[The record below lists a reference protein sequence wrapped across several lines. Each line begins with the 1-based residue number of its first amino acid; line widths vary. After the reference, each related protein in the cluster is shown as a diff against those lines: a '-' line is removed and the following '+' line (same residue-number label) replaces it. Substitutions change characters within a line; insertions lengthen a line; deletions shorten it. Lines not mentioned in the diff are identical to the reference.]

1 VFAEVDSGESSMR
14 NVPYSAG
21 LILAAGLVLSCATAQ
36 SVPDFQFRFTEK
48 PGPYVVGFKVIKQY
62 DRSRAFHYPGDPNDN
77 SAPADGYRPLQTLV
91 WYPAEASKAEK
102 MTIGDYAAL
111 ISTETSFDKPMQHGK
126 SQSFVQDFTRGTTA
140 LPAWALRNAP
150 LHENRFPLVIYV
162 PGLDAP
168 AFENL
173 ELCEYL
179 ASQGF
184 VVLATASMGA
194 TERVMTADIGGA
206 NAEAQDIS
214 FLIDYAK
221 SLPDTEISSVA
232 VIGYSWGGMSA
243 LFAAARDKRIGA
255 IVSLDGSF
263 RYGPATVQQAGD
275 VHPDQMKIPLLF
287 FSRAEETLES
297 WSATHQDKDQFCVA
311 PNVLNEWVHGDF
323 YSFRMMAMSHIQ
335 FSSIFQRSERFRK
348 EGLRFV
354 PADYSLEE
362 GAETYNWVARYTLE
376 FLNVY
381 LKHEAAAVAFLKRT
395 PDENGVPKHLIAASF
410 RPASDQKVVGGV
422 PSAK

>member
-1 VFAEVDSGESSMR
+1 
-14 NVPYSAG
+14 
-21 LILAAGLVLSCATAQ
+21 
-36 SVPDFQFRFTEK
+36 
-48 PGPYVVGFKVIKQY
+48 
-62 DRSRAFHYPGDPNDN
+62 
-77 SAPADGYRPLQTLV
+77 
-91 WYPAEASKAEK
+91 
-102 MTIGDYAAL
+102 
-111 ISTETSFDKPMQHGK
+111 
-126 SQSFVQDFTRGTTA
+126 
-140 LPAWALRNAP
+140 
-150 LHENRFPLVIYV
+150 
-162 PGLDAP
+162 
-168 AFENL
+168 
-173 ELCEYL
+173 
-179 ASQGF
+179 
-184 VVLATASMGA
+184 MGA
-194 TERVMTADIGGA
+194 TERAMTVDISGA

-221 SLPDTEISSVA
+221 NLPDTEMSSVA

-243 LFAAARDKRIGA
+243 LFAAARDKRIGT

>member
-1 VFAEVDSGESSMR
+1 MR
-14 NVPYSAG
+14 NFPCSG
-21 LILAAGLVLSCATAQ
+21 GLVVLATALVVSVATAQ
-36 SVPDFQFRFTEK
+36 DVPNFQFRFTEK
-48 PGPYVVGFKVIKQY
+48 PGPYSVGLKVIEQY
-62 DRSRAFHYPGDPNDN
+62 DHSRVFHSTSDATGK
-77 SAPADGYRPLQTLV
+77 SATADGFRPLQTLV
-91 WYPAEASKAEK
+91 WYPADASKAER

-111 ISTETSFDKPMQHGK
+111 IRTETSFDKPMEHGK
-126 SQSFVQDFTRGTTA
+126 SQSFVEDFTRGTTP
-140 LPAWALRNAP
+140 LPVWALRDAP
-150 LHENRFPLVIYV
+150 VQENLFPLVIYA
-162 PGLDAP
+162 PSLNAP
-168 AFENL
+168 AIENI
-173 ELCEYL
+173 ELCEYI
-179 ASQGF
+179 ASHGF
-184 VVLATASMGA
+184 VVLATPSMGA
-194 TERVMTADIGGA
+194 TERTMTVDISGA

-221 SLPDTEISSVA
+221 NLPDTEMSSVA

-263 RYGPATVQQAGD
+263 RYSPASVQQAGD

-323 YSFRMMAMSHIQ
+323 YSLRMMAISHIQ

-348 EGLRFV
+348 EGLRFA

-362 GAETYNWVARYTLE
+362 GAETYDWVARYTLE
-376 FLNVY
+376 FLNAY
-381 LKHEAAAVAFLKRT
+381 LKHEVGSMEFLRHT
-395 PDENGVPKHLIAASF
+395 PSENGVAKHLIAASF
-410 RPASDQKVVGGV
+410 RPAADKQVVGGV
-422 PSAK
+422 SSAK

>member
-1 VFAEVDSGESSMR
+1 MR
-14 NVPYSAG
+14 SFYCFGGFVV
-21 LILAAGLVLSCATAQ
+21 LATALVVSVATAQ
-36 SVPDFQFRFTEK
+36 EVPNFQFRFTEK
-48 PGPYVVGFKVIKQY
+48 PGPYTVGLKVIEQY
-62 DRSRAFHYPGDPNDN
+62 DRSRVFHSTSDVTGK
-77 SAPADGYRPLQTLV
+77 SATLDGFRPLQTLV
-91 WYPAEASKAEK
+91 WYPAEASKAAR

-111 ISTETSFDKPMQHGK
+111 IRTETSFDKPMEHGK
-126 SQSFVQDFTRGTTA
+126 SQSFVEDFTRGTTT
-140 LPAWALRNAP
+140 LPVWALRDAP
-150 LHENRFPLVIYV
+150 VQENRFPLVIYA

-168 AFENL
+168 AIENI

-179 ASQGF
+179 ASHGF
-184 VVLATASMGA
+184 VVLATPSMGA
-194 TERVMTADIGGA
+194 KERAMTVDIGGA

-221 SLPDTEISSVA
+221 SLPDTEMSSVA

-243 LFAAARDKRIGA
+243 LFAAVRDKRIGA

-311 PNVLNEWVHGDF
+311 PNVLNEWIHGDF
-323 YSFRMMAMSHIQ
+323 YSLRMMAISHIQ

-381 LKHEAAAVAFLKRT
+381 LKHDAAAVAFLKRT
-395 PDENGVPKHLIAASF
+395 PVENGVPKHLIAASF

>member
-1 VFAEVDSGESSMR
+1 MR
-14 NVPYSAG
+14 SFYCFGGFVV
-21 LILAAGLVLSCATAQ
+21 LATALVVSVATAQ
-36 SVPDFQFRFTEK
+36 EVPNFQFRFTEK
-48 PGPYVVGFKVIKQY
+48 PGPYTVGLKVIEQY
-62 DRSRAFHYPGDPNDN
+62 DRSRVFHSTSDVTGK
-77 SAPADGYRPLQTLV
+77 SATLDGFRPLQTLV
-91 WYPAEASKAEK
+91 WYPAEASKAAR

-111 ISTETSFDKPMQHGK
+111 IRTETSFDKPMEHGK
-126 SQSFVQDFTRGTTA
+126 SQSFVEDFTRGTTT
-140 LPAWALRNAP
+140 LPVWALRDAP
-150 LHENRFPLVIYV
+150 VQENRFPLVIYA

-168 AFENL
+168 AIENI

-179 ASQGF
+179 ASHGF
-184 VVLATASMGA
+184 VVLATPSMGA
-194 TERVMTADIGGA
+194 KERAMTVDIGGA

-221 SLPDTEISSVA
+221 SLPDTEMSSVA

-311 PNVLNEWVHGDF
+311 PNVLNEWIHGDF
-323 YSFRMMAMSHIQ
+323 YSLRMMAISHIQ

-381 LKHEAAAVAFLKRT
+381 LKHDAAAVAFLKRT
-395 PDENGVPKHLIAASF
+395 PVENGVPKHLIAASF